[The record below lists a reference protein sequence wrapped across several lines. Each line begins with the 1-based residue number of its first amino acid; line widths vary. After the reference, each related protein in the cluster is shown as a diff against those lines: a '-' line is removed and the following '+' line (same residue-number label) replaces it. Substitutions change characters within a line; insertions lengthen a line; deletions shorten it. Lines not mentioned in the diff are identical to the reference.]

1 MHVINSDFKRSETVQ
16 NHRIGQDYDSDKF
29 TAWCHIMAHASNW
42 HKTEVKI
49 FNNNGSLSPT
59 LAHFCLTNKEVEVTT
74 EII

>member
-1 MHVINSDFKRSETVQ
+1 
-16 NHRIGQDYDSDKF
+16 
-29 TAWCHIMAHASNW
+29 MAHASNW

-59 LAHFCLTNKEVEVTT
+59 FVDFRLTNKEVEVMT